1 MAFTY
6 SGKTLRKVGVIGSG
20 QIGPDIAL
28 HFTKVLAEHGT
39 PVVVVDISQ
48 DALTKG
54 RAKLEKKISKGVESK
69 AFAPDEA
76 RRMLESVSFTPDY
89 AALAGAD
96 LVVEAATEDERIK
109 GKIFTQLEATVSP
122 DALLLSNSSH
132 LEPERIFAT
141 VKNKARTAVVHYFF
155 PAERNYVV
163 EVVPG
168 KDTANDTARWLLGF
182 YEAVGKVPV
191 KIGSRYGYAIDPIFE
206 GLLQTSCWLVEN
218 GHATTKQVDAVAT
231 RALGLGIGPFTAH
244 NLTGGNPITAEGLE
258 QLHERVNPWFKVPAS
273 LSALNAAKKDWE
285 VPARGEKVDV
295 PADREQRIADALKG
309 TYYGLVSEVID
320 SGITNV
326 ADYDLALEMS
336 LDIQAPFQAMDRMG
350 TDRAL
355 ALVKKVALDQPGFPV
370 ARCLVERGE
379 KKQPWDVPFVV
390 RDDRDG
396 VAVLTIRRPK
406 VLNALNGEV
415 FAQLQRHAE
424 AIVADPK
431 VIGAV
436 ITGFGTKAFVS
447 GADVGFLARIETP
460 EQGAQTCLDSQRP
473 LNTIAALK
481 KPVVCAINGL
491 AFGGGNELAM
501 ACHAR
506 LCVKGLKVLAA
517 QPEPN
522 LGIIPGA
529 GGTQRL
535 PRLIGVENAA
545 RLLRTGRPISSSE
558 AASLGLVRGEVE
570 RDDLLPSAIDLV
582 QRVARGDVTL
592 TPLPTG
598 PLPTVPNA
606 LPEVDLGHLSRAV
619 DQVICRA
626 ILEGARTSLDEGLR
640 HEAFLFGECVKLKD
654 MGIGIKTFMEQ
665 GPRAKAPFVH
675 A

>member
-1 MAFTY
+1 MAFSY
-6 SGKTLRKVGVIGSG
+6 AGKTLRKVGVIGSG

-28 HFTKVLAEHGT
+28 HFTKVLAEAGT

-48 DALTKG
+48 AALDKG
-54 RAKLEKKISKGVESK
+54 RAKLEKKVQKGVESK
-69 AFAPDEA
+69 AFSPDEA
-76 RRMLESVSFTPDY
+76 KAMLAGITFTSDY
-89 AALAGAD
+89 GALAGAD
-96 LVVEAATEDERIK
+96 LVVEAATEDAGIK
-109 GKIFTQLEATVSP
+109 GKIFAQLEATCAK

-132 LEPERIFAT
+132 LEPERIFGGLADRG
-141 VKNKARTAVVHYFF
+141 RTAVVHYFF

-168 KDTANDTARWLLGF
+168 KDTTPEVGRWLLGF
-182 YEAVGKVPV
+182 YEAIGKVPV
-191 KIGSRYGYAIDPIFE
+191 RIGSRYGYAIDPIFE
-206 GLLQTSCWLVEN
+206 GLLQTACWLVDH
-218 GHATTKQVDAVAT
+218 GHATTKEVDAVAR
-231 RALGLGIGPFTAH
+231 RALGLGVGPFTAH

-258 QLHERVNPWFKVPAS
+258 QLHERVHPWFSPPAS
-273 LSALNAAKKDWE
+273 LLDKVKAKQDWE
-285 VPARGEKVDV
+285 TPARGEEVQV
-295 PADREQRIADALKG
+295 PADREARIADALRG
-309 TYYGLVSEVID
+309 TYFGLVCEVLD

-326 ADYDLALEMS
+326 ADYDLALEMA
-336 LDIQAPFQAMDRMG
+336 LDIQPAFQAMDRLG

-355 ALVKKVALDQPGFPV
+355 ALVKKVAAEQPGFPV

-379 KKQPWDVPFVV
+379 AKRPWDVPFVV
-390 RDDRDG
+390 REDQGG

-406 VLNALNGEV
+406 VLNALNGDV

-424 AIVADPK
+424 AIAQDASV
-431 VIGAV
+431 VGAV

-460 EQGAQTCLDSQRP
+460 EQGVQTCLDSQRP
-473 LNTIAALK
+473 LNTIQALA
-481 KPVVCAINGL
+481 KPVVCAMNGL

-535 PRLIGVENAA
+535 PRLIGVEAAA
-545 RLLRTGRPISSSE
+545 RLLRTGRPISSAE
-558 AASLGLVRGEVE
+558 AVSLGLVRAEVE
-570 RDDLLPSAIDLV
+570 RDELVAAAVDL
-582 QRVARGDVTL
+582 ARRLASHETKVD
-592 TPLPTG
+592 PLPTG
-598 PLPTVPNA
+598 PLPKVPTA

-619 DQVICRA
+619 DRVLCRA
-626 ILEGARTSLDEGLR
+626 ILEGAAMPLEQGLR
-640 HEAFLFGECVKLKD
+640 HEAEMFGECVKLKD
-654 MGIGIKTFMEQ
+654 MRLGITTFLEK

>member
-1 MAFTY
+1 MAFSY

-28 HFTKVLAEHGT
+28 HFTKVMAEHGT
-39 PVVVVDISQ
+39 PVVVVDISE
-48 DALTKG
+48 DALAKG
-54 RAKLEKKISKGVESK
+54 RAKLEKKVVRGVESK

-76 RRMLESVSFTPDY
+76 RRMLESITFTADY
-89 AALAGAD
+89 GALAGAD

-109 GKIFTQLEATVSP
+109 GKIFSQLEAVCAP

-132 LEPERIFAT
+132 LEPERIFT
-141 VKNKARTAVVHYFF
+141 TIKDRSRTAVVHYFF

-168 KDTANDTARWLLGF
+168 AETSEAVASWLLGF
-182 YEAVGKVPV
+182 YEAIGKVPV
-191 KIGSRYGYAIDPIFE
+191 RIGSRYGYAIDPIFE
-206 GLLQTSCWLVEN
+206 GLLQTSCWLVDN
-218 GHATTKQVDAVAT
+218 GHATTKEVDAVASK
-231 RALGLGIGPFTAH
+231 ALGLGVGPFTAH
-244 NLTGGNPITAEGLE
+244 KLTGGNPITAEGLE
-258 QLHERVNPWFKVPAS
+258 QLHERVHPWFKPPAS
-273 LSALNAAKKDWE
+273 LLEMVAAGEDWE

-295 PADREQRIADALKG
+295 PADREARIADALAG
-309 TYYGLVSEVID
+309 TYYGLVCEVLD

-336 LDIQAPFQAMDRMG
+336 LDIQAPFQAMDRLG

-355 ALVKKVALDQPGFPV
+355 ALVKKVAEEQPGFPV
-370 ARCLVERGE
+370 ARCLVEKAER
-379 KKQPWDVPFVV
+379 KATWDTPHVV
-390 RDDRDG
+390 RRDEGG

-406 VLNALNGEV
+406 VLNALNGAV
-415 FAQLQRHAE
+415 FARLQRHAE
-424 AIVADPK
+424 AIEQDPA

-436 ITGFGTKAFVS
+436 ITGFGAKAFVS

-460 EQGAQTCLDSQRP
+460 EQGVSTCLDSQRP
-473 LNTIAALK
+473 LNTIQAMT
-481 KPVVCAINGL
+481 KPVVCAMNGL

-506 LCVKGLKVLAA
+506 LCVKGLRVLAA

-535 PRLIGVENAA
+535 PRLIGVEAAA

-558 AASLGLVRGEVE
+558 AVSLGLVRSEVE
-570 RDDLLPSAIDLV
+570 RDELVPAAIDLV
-582 QRVARGDVTL
+582 RRMASKETQVQ
-592 TPLPTG
+592 PLPTA
-598 PLPTVPNA
+598 PLPQVPSA

-619 DQVICRA
+619 DAVMCRA
-626 ILEGARTSLDEGLR
+626 VLEGARMTLEDGLR

-654 MGIGIKTFMEQ
+654 MGIGIKTFLEQ
-665 GPRAKAPFVH
+665 GPRARAAFVN

>member
-1 MAFTY
+1 MPFTF

-39 PVVVVDISQ
+39 PVVVVDISAE
-48 DALTKG
+48 ALARG
-54 RAKLEKKISKGVESK
+54 RAKLEKKVQKGVESK

-76 RRMLESVSFTPDY
+76 ARMLEAVSFTSDY

-109 GKIFTQLEATVSP
+109 GKIFAQLEAACSK

-132 LEPERIFAT
+132 LEPERIFAGI
-141 VKNKARTAVVHYFF
+141 ADRSRTAVVHYFF

-168 KDTANDTARWLLGF
+168 KDTADATARWLLGF
-182 YEAVGKVPV
+182 YEAIGKVPV
-191 KIGSRYGYAIDPIFE
+191 RIGSRYGYAIDPIFE

-218 GHATTKQVDAVAT
+218 GHATTKEVDAVAKKI
-231 RALGLGIGPFTAH
+231 LGLGVGPFTAH

-258 QLHERVNPWFKVPAS
+258 QLHERVHPWFQPPPSLLEKV
-273 LSALNAAKKDWE
+273 AAKQDWE
-285 VPARGEKVDV
+285 VPGRGEQVDV
-295 PADREQRIADALKG
+295 APERAARIADALLG
-309 TYYGLVSEVID
+309 TYYGLVCEVLD

-336 LDIQAPFQAMDRMG
+336 LDIQAPFQAMDRLG

-355 ALVKKVALDQPGFPV
+355 ALVRKVAEEQPGFPV
-370 ARCLVERGE
+370 ARCLVEKGE
-379 KKQPWDVPFVV
+379 AKAPWDVPFIT

-406 VLNALNGEV
+406 VLNALNAEV

-424 AIVADPK
+424 AIAADAS
-431 VIGAV
+431 VVGAV
-436 ITGFGTKAFVS
+436 ITGFGAKAFVS

-460 EQGAQTCLDSQRP
+460 EQGDRTCLDSQRP
-473 LNTIAALK
+473 LNTIQALK
-481 KPVVCAINGL
+481 KPVVCAMNGL

-535 PRLIGVENAA
+535 PRLIGVEQAA
-545 RLLRTGRPISSSE
+545 RLLRTGKPISS
-558 AASLGLVRGEVE
+558 ADAVKLGLVREEVE
-570 RDDLLPSAIDLV
+570 RDALVAAAVDLV
-582 QRVARGDVTL
+582 RRAAKGEVAL

-598 PLPTVPNA
+598 PLPDVPA
-606 LPEVDLGHLSRAV
+606 TLPDVDLGHLSRAV
-619 DQVICRA
+619 DQVLSRA
-626 ILEGARTSLDEGLR
+626 ILEGARLPLDEGLR
-640 HEAFLFGECVKLKD
+640 LEARLFGECVKLKD
-654 MGIGIKTFMEQ
+654 MRIGITTFLEQ
-665 GPRAKAPFVH
+665 GPRARAPFVH
-675 A
+675 G